1 MRFWTLRGQST
12 TTPSRC
18 RAVPRRPNWRR
29 SRNRRKGCE
38 NSMEIF
44 PRTTNPSRTS
54 LCGWIPDIQTH
65 SHARTQPDTPP
76 LARHAQVPSLPPIHP
91 RAQANLEK
99 VDDLL
104 DRCRIT
110 AKRCKQLVYRYRDRY
125 APRENDL
132 CKCLFALGK

>member
-1 MRFWTLRGQST
+1 MGGCLTCRLIPTLERNQT
-12 TTPSRC
+12 LLL
-18 RAVPRRPNWRR
+18 
-29 SRNRRKGCE
+29 SRNTPKCPFRC
-38 NSMEIF
+38 
-44 PRTTNPSRTS
+44 
-54 LCGWIPDIQTH
+54 CIP
-65 SHARTQPDTPP
+65 
-76 LARHAQVPSLPPIHP
+76 P

-110 AKRCKQLVYRYRDRY
+110 AKRCKQLVYRYRERY